1 MNMRQVEAFRAVMI
15 SGGVTSAAEMMNIS
29 QPSVSRLIGDLER
42 AVGFALFERRSGR
55 VFPTQQAEA
64 LYDAVRRSFT
74 GLELLEQAARR
85 IGAHPVGTIRI
96 AALSALAGAV
106 LPPMLA
112 AFGARYPKVKVTVE
126 SLGQS
131 GVLDRVFLGQADI
144 GLSVETAPRTGVVST
159 LLADAEY
166 VCALPQGHRLAGRRQ
181 IDAADLDGEVFVGP
195 MHDAD
200 ALWFGIDEVLT
211 TEAVKPRRQVETQ
224 HAFATYAFV
233 QAGLGLTVAE
243 PFSAPL
249 FHQLGV
255 RIRRFRPRL
264 SVRFALLEPEIGPTP
279 PAIADLRAGVMAAA
293 EAVLARTLALADAP

>member
-1 MNMRQVEAFRAVMI
+1 MKMRQVEAFRAVMM

-29 QPSVSRLIGDLER
+29 QPSVSRLIADLER
-42 AVGFALFERRSGR
+42 ALGFALFERRSGR
-55 VFPTQQAEA
+55 VFATQQADA

-85 IGAHPVGTIRI
+85 IGAHPVGTIRV
-96 AALSALAGAV
+96 AALSAIAGAV
-106 LPPMLA
+106 LPPVLA
-112 AFGARYPKVKVTVE
+112 AFSARYPDIKVTVE

-144 GLSVETAPRTGVVST
+144 GLSVEAEPRTGVVST
-159 LLADAEY
+159 PLADAEY
-166 VCALPQGHRLAGRRQ
+166 ICALPRGHRLAGKSQ

-200 ALWFGIDEVLT
+200 ALWYGIDEVLT
-211 TEAVKPRRQVETQ
+211 TAAVKPLRRVETQ

-233 QAGLGLTVAE
+233 HAGLGLAVAE

-255 RIRRFRPRL
+255 HIRRFRPRL
-264 SVRFALLEPEIGPTP
+264 CVRFALLEPEIGPTP
-279 PAIADLRAGVMAAA
+279 PAIAQFRTGVMAAA
-293 EAVLARTLALADAP
+293 DDVLARTLALVESA

>member
-1 MNMRQVEAFRAVMI
+1 
-15 SGGVTSAAEMMNIS
+15 
-29 QPSVSRLIGDLER
+29 
-42 AVGFALFERRSGR
+42 
-55 VFPTQQAEA
+55 
-64 LYDAVRRSFT
+64 
-74 GLELLEQAARR
+74 
-85 IGAHPVGTIRI
+85 
-96 AALSALAGAV
+96 
-106 LPPMLA
+106 
-112 AFGARYPKVKVTVE
+112 
-126 SLGQS
+126 
-131 GVLDRVFLGQADI
+131 
-144 GLSVETAPRTGVVST
+144 VETAPRTGVVST

-224 HAFATYAFV
+224 HAFSTYAFV
-233 QAGLGLTVAE
+233 QAGLGLT
-243 PFSAPL
+243 SAPL